1 MGTALKIRDDIA
13 PSELRHQ
20 ARRERD
26 GMAAARMHAIA
37 HALEG
42 YSRAEAARL
51 AGMERQALRDAVLAF
66 NDRGVA
72 GLYDRPRGRSR
83 CRLSEAEQASLKAII
98 LQGPDPEK
106 DGVSTY
112 RLKDICQIVEERFG
126 YRYGEPG
133 MSRLLRRQN
142 LSRQKTR
149 PQHPEHEPGE
159 KERFQKNSYRRRSRP
174 SKTLTPVSG

>member
-1 MGTALKIRDDIA
+1 MGAALKIRDDVA
-13 PSELRHQ
+13 ASALRRR

-66 NDRGVA
+66 NDRGFD

-83 CRLSEAEQASLKAII
+83 CRLTEAEQALLKAIV
-98 LQGPDPEK
+98 LTGPDPDT
-106 DGVSTY
+106 DGVSNY
-112 RLKDICQIVEERFG
+112 RLKDICRIVAERFG
-126 YRYGEPG
+126 RTYREPG
-133 MSRLLRRQN
+133 MSRLLRRLN

-149 PQHPEHEPGE
+149 PQNPEHDPGA
-159 KERFQKNSYRRRSRP
+159 KMHFQKRGSATRSRP
-174 SKTLTPVSG
+174 SRPNIPTNG

>member
-1 MGTALKIRDDIA
+1 MGAALKIRDDIA
-13 PSELRHQ
+13 ASELRRR
-20 ARRERD
+20 ARHERD

-66 NDRGVA
+66 NDRGFD

-83 CRLSEAEQASLKAII
+83 CRLTEAEQASLKAIV
-98 LQGPDPEK
+98 LAGPDPDT
-106 DGVSTY
+106 DGVSNY
-112 RLKDICQIVEERFG
+112 RLKDICRIVAERFG
-126 YRYGEPG
+126 HTYHEPG
-133 MSRLLRRQN
+133 MSRLLRRLN

-149 PQHPEHEPGE
+149 PQNPERDPGA
-159 KERFQKNSYRRRSRP
+159 KTHFQKRGSATRSRP
-174 SKTLTPVSG
+174 SRPNIPTNG